1 MSARQLERLFR
12 DHVGVGPK
20 WVIRRYRL
28 YEAAE
33 MAQSVTKHR
42 WADVAA
48 ELGYSDQAHLIRDF
62 RSMFGVTP
70 RQYASGAI

>member
-1 MSARQLERLFR
+1 MLTAVDPDTRGIV
-12 DHVGVGPK
+12 HPGVGLRHFRLTTFAPSPAVARVVERY
-20 WVIRRYRL
+20 WV
-28 YEAAE
+28 
-33 MAQSVTKHR
+33 S
-42 WADVAA
+42 A